1 MALLT
6 VAVFA
11 KLVSNNILHYELL
24 LQHQLGKLFLLNLEF
39 YLDPLTVRLR
49 PYEVCVDQLDLLQPT
64 NLAEKKC
71 HQLL

>member
-11 KLVSNNILHYELL
+11 KLVSNNILHDELL

-49 PYEVCVDQLDLLQPT
+49 PYEVCVDQLDLLQPA
-64 NLAEKKC
+64 NFAEEKC